1 MLPVPVQLCVPNKA
15 IRQDEKANVREQR
28 LLREEFCKLI
38 IEVII
43 SSKKKRMADSSGEG
57 PELTHQ
63 SLSTEAEARGRDH

>member
-1 MLPVPVQLCVPNKA
+1 MLPVTVQLCVPNKA

-43 SSKKKRMADSSGEG
+43 SSKKKNGRQ
-57 PELTHQ
+57 LR
-63 SLSTEAEARGRDH
+63 RGT